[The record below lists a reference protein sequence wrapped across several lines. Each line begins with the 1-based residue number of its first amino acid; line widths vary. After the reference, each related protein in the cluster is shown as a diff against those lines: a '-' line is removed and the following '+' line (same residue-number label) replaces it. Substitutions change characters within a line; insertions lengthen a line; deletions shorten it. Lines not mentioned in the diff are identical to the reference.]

1 MLIFVDFSSIV
12 PEQSA
17 VLRMGSTS
25 VDGLAGNFFF
35 DQPLREFRDGP
46 VSFCSL
52 IAVEAGSG

>member
-12 PEQSA
+12 TEQGA

-35 DQPLREFRDGP
+35 DQPLREFRMDP
-46 VSFCSL
+46 YHFAL
-52 IAVEAGSG
+52 